1 MPSFFKQLLFL
12 AVIAI
17 TFSGCVK
24 IETGA
29 TVEEATETNE
39 VRAKQIRSQWAE
51 RLSRVNS
58 DKDRAIAVKD
68 YVDSVSA
75 VYIRYGFTVADEW
88 RKGNEG
94 RGKEVEASEMRQVVD
109 AWVKTQRPILMAYE
123 DNMEYGIGLV
133 RESKS
138 SEPVPQSALVLLDSL
153 ASQYY
158 NTYSAVFYPNHN
170 VQSYEEELLEAQ
182 KRHRIFSEAFNAV
195 FKKF

>member
-1 MPSFFKQLLFL
+1 MLSFFRHLLFF
-12 AVIAI
+12 VII
-17 TFSGCVK
+17 TIAFSGCVK

-39 VRAKQIRSQWAE
+39 VRAKQVRSQWAE
-51 RLSRVNS
+51 RLSTVNS
-58 DKDRAIAVKD
+58 DKGRAIVVKE

-94 RGKEVEASEMRQVVD
+94 RGKVVEASEMRQVVD

-133 RESKS
+133 RDSKS

-153 ASQYY
+153 ANQYY
-158 NTYSAVFYPNHN
+158 NTYSAVFYPNDN
-170 VQSYEEELLEAQ
+170 VQSYEEVLLEAQ
-182 KRHRIFSEAFNAV
+182 KRHRSFSEAFNAV
-195 FKKF
+195 FKRF